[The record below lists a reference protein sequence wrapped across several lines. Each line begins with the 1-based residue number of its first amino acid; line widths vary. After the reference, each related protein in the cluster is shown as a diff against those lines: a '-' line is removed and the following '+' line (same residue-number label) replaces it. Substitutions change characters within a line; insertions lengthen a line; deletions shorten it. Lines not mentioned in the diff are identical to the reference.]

1 MVPDLLLYLPF
12 YFLQSLSSCFTLSF
26 QEFLAKCFLDL
37 TIHRQACEPQAHCRS
52 SPQWR
57 HCGAAVPD
65 HASRCVPFGGRIP
78 VCSSHLHV
86 PRGEPSIWY
95 HLLSTNLLFFSTK
108 CTTLGGILKGLHST
122 TTIPHR
128 DSEHFQPAQKTS
140 SCPLSHSPNPTHSGS
155 NHCSFITEHGFPLF
169 CQENAS
175 VRTLTVGIDLQP
187 ILLGSEIS
195 HLLCGRTHFLL
206 AAPSSD
212 WVW

>member
-1 MVPDLLLYLPF
+1 MSPRLTAAPHLSGDTAGLLFQTMLPVVCPSGAG
-12 YFLQSLSSCFTLSF
+12 SLSALVTSMCPGVS
-26 QEFLAKCFLDL
+26 LAFD
-37 TIHRQACEPQAHCRS
+37 TI
-52 SPQWR
+52 
-57 HCGAAVPD
+57 
-65 HASRCVPFGGRIP
+65 
-78 VCSSHLHV
+78 CSV
-86 PRGEPSIWY
+86 RTY
-95 HLLSTNLLFFSTK
+95 YFFSTK